1 MQPSSNLLRVVRRQE
16 GDSDTHLSPIFLLSI
31 SSLLRYFI
39 GGFRRAPGG
48 GGEREAKELLQEE
61 EHREKQGL
69 NLVNWHQLRG
79 IGED

>member
-1 MQPSSNLLRVVRRQE
+1 MCAGKKVILIPIYHQFFSFQYLLSSGILLVVSDARQE
-16 GDSDTHLSPIFLLSI
+16 GE
-31 SSLLRYFI
+31 R
-39 GGFRRAPGG
+39 
-48 GGEREAKELLQEE
+48 EREAKELLQEE

>member
-1 MQPSSNLLRVVRRQE
+1 MRPSSNLLRVVRRQE

-48 GGEREAKELLQEE
+48 GERERGEGIIAGRRAQGETGIEL
-61 EHREKQGL
+61 G
-69 NLVNWHQLRG
+69 
-79 IGED
+79 